1 VGEPNGIGP
10 IGTGPNGSGA
20 LWNESDGNGLA
31 GPAAVAAAA
40 PVLAPVPLAAPL
52 ATTAPSGL
60 IDPHDLS
67 DADRAAAAS
76 AAADWAAGQLALAG
90 VPSKSGN
97 GTSGSAPAMT
107 TPARGAYPARV
118 VRRVIRVLMALMVAL
133 VLLAVLTVLG
143 VTLGSGSSL
152 RGGAGDNTYAPA
164 NVSAVQ
170 SHYRL
175 GAGNLDLNLAAVK
188 FPSAGKTVDVTVGLG
203 KLTVEVPKNT
213 VINLQ
218 ARSGLGQVDVFGRTA
233 SNVQETY
240 YIGTPTSTAPR
251 LNLNAHVGIGSIQI
265 SQG

>member
-1 VGEPNGIGP
+1 
-10 IGTGPNGSGA
+10 
-20 LWNESDGNGLA
+20 
-31 GPAAVAAAA
+31 
-40 PVLAPVPLAAPL
+40 
-52 ATTAPSGL
+52 
-60 IDPHDLS
+60 
-67 DADRAAAAS
+67 
-76 AAADWAAGQLALAG
+76 
-90 VPSKSGN
+90 
-97 GTSGSAPAMT
+97 
-107 TPARGAYPARV
+107 
-118 VRRVIRVLMALMVAL
+118 MALTVAL

-240 YIGTPTSTAPR
+240 YIGTATSTRSPPEPQCARRDWFHSDFPGLSNSSPRWTTPRRGALVGCTYRRNTAKDRYRLGSAVEKCSSAPR
-251 LNLNAHVGIGSIQI
+251 SGGGLIAFVYVYVCVCVWSAETRAPTQTGVHFGDLVARRCCTTTLLATG
-265 SQG
+265 

>member
-1 VGEPNGIGP
+1 MASS
-10 IGTGPNGSGA
+10 TR
-20 LWNESDGNGLA
+20 
-31 GPAAVAAAA
+31 
-40 PVLAPVPLAAPL
+40 
-52 ATTAPSGL
+52 TT
-60 IDPHDLS
+60 LS

-107 TPARGAYPARV
+107 NPARGAYPARV
-118 VRRVIRVLMALMVAL
+118 VRRVVRVLMALMVAL

-175 GAGNLDLNLAAVK
+175 GAGNLDLNLAAVE

-218 ARSGLGQVDVFGRTA
+218 ARSGLGQVDVFGRTG

-240 YIGTPTSTAPR
+240 YIGTPPNSAPR